1 MCVCWRLLCISVGL
15 RSVCVCVRD
24 CYAFHSVYVM
34 PPVKFAWARGSG
46 DQIGATGIRAARRG
60 RKDDHLLE
68 TTPTRGDSQNSAQ
81 LRTLRLR
88 KVLSDISCLTINI
101 LALIRTAPASLI
113 ATTNYTTL

>member
-1 MCVCWRLLCISVGL
+1 RLLCISFGL

-34 PPVKFAWARGSG
+34 PPVKFACAQGSG
-46 DQIGATGIRAARRG
+46 NQIGATGFRISSQRG
-60 RKDDHLLE
+60 RKDVHLLK
-68 TTPTRGDSQNSAQ
+68 TPTRGDSQSSVP
-81 LRTLRLR
+81 LRILRLR

-113 ATTNYTTL
+113 ATTN